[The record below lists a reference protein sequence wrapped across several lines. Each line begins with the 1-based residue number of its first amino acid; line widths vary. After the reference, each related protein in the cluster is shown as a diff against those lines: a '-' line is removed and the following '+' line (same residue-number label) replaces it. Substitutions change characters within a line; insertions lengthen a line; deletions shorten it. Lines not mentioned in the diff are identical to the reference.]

1 MSNALPLYTFRSFGL
16 ECKEIP
22 QGSFFTPHFIQSFLV
37 FVFPARV
44 TLTLFH
50 SHPFLSLLEGL
61 KGQASLPFF
70 VVSKVNTFIIKL
82 VSSLRTG
89 KHLLP

>member
-22 QGSFFTPHFIQSFLV
+22 QGSFFISHFIQSFLM

-61 KGQASLPFF
+61 KGQTSLFLL
-70 VVSKVNTFIIKL
+70 L
-82 VSSLRTG
+82 VR
-89 KHLLP
+89 